1 VLGASIP
8 QILAIFYREF
18 VVLIGAA
25 LLIGLPVYY
34 WGLSGWLQNF
44 NLRIDFPWYLIGVAV
59 VVVTLFVLLTVGIQ
73 TYRVA
78 RQKPATTLRY
88 E

>member
-1 VLGASIP
+1 
-8 QILAIFYREF
+8 
-18 VVLIGAA
+18 
-25 LLIGLPVYY
+25 LLIGLPAYY
-34 WGLSGWLQNF
+34 WGLNSWLQNF
-44 NLRIDFPWYLIGVAV
+44 NVRIDFPWYLIVVAL

-78 RQKPATTLRY
+78 SQKPATTLRY